1 MRPRGV
7 VLTSMADDNAPS
19 HWIGLAA
26 EVLVEELS
34 PLRKQ

>member
-1 MRPRGV
+1 MRPRVV

-19 HWIGLAA
+19 DWIELAA